1 MHGERP
7 RPALRSNTKRSSLRR
22 EFWEVIHTKR
32 GKSYN
37 HLRVHEIGTTCR
49 SPLSFPEGGLLLAPR
64 ASKLPYKPLTGCFCY
79 SYIFLIQTEEDCYN
93 DTVYPLY

>member
-1 MHGERP
+1 MKMARLAE
-7 RPALRSNTKRSSLRR
+7 
-22 EFWEVIHTKR
+22 
-32 GKSYN
+32 
-37 HLRVHEIGTTCR
+37 

-64 ASKLPYKPLTGCFCY
+64 ASKLPYKPLTGSFWY